1 MHRPGLQSFAN
12 GLLLLVLGLS
22 ALGVT
27 FLEADA
33 AVGWRIGAS
42 VAIAL
47 GAVFLIAG
55 LVVMRRSS
63 SPAAA
68 RLQFTPD
75 HDAVLTIHRLD
86 KSFGGLKV
94 IDNVSFSV
102 RRGSRTALIGPNGAG
117 KTTVFNLMTGVYPVD
132 GGTIALDG
140 MDITAIPAKDRVI
153 QGVSRS
159 FQNIRLMPHLSTTEN
174 VMLGQHARARG
185 IGAQLFPIGLTR
197 GNRWVAE
204 AEAALAV
211 AGLGTYPGQVV
222 ADLPYGI
229 QKRIEVVRA
238 LISEPKLLLL
248 DEPAAGLNTRETEE
262 LQALLR
268 SISERGITLLVVEHN
283 MHFVRSLCEHI
294 VVLNF
299 GRKIFEG
306 TPEAVHQDSA
316 VLEAYLGGEAMGG
329 ACGAA

>member
-1 MHRPGLQSFAN
+1 MHRPGLQSVAN

-33 AVGWRIGAS
+33 AVGWRIGAV
-42 VAIAL
+42 VAVVL
-47 GAVFLIAG
+47 GSVFLIAG
-55 LVVMRRSS
+55 LVVMRRDLG
-63 SPAAA
+63 PAVP
-68 RLQFTPD
+68 LPFTPD
-75 HDAVLTIHRLD
+75 PDDVLTIHRLD

-94 IDNVSFSV
+94 IDKVSFSV

-140 MDITAIPAKDRVI
+140 ADITAIPAKDRVI

-159 FQNIRLMPHLSTTEN
+159 FQNIRLMPHLSTIEN

-185 IGAQLFPIGLTR
+185 IGAQLFPVGLTR
-197 GNRWVAE
+197 GNRWVVE
-204 AEAALAV
+204 AKAALAA
-211 AGLGTYPGQVV
+211 AGLETYPGQVV

-248 DEPAAGLNTRETEE
+248 DEPAAGLNTREADE

-268 SISERGITLLVVEHN
+268 SVSERGITLLVVEHD
-283 MHFVRSLCEHI
+283 MHFVRNLCEHV

-316 VLEAYLGGEAMGG
+316 VLEAYLGGESMGG
-329 ACGAA
+329 ARGVA